1 MRLRPA
7 SHVMLRA
14 LRNTWHTGAAARDAM
29 LCRLRCSRLYPL
41 HFNLLHFFFRFHI
54 QHSPFHASRSAL
66 YTLHF
71 KALHRPPTAPH
82 FKLRLPLSTLPPH
95 FTPRASH
102 SKPYLPCSLPPR
114 STIHAQLATLPAQHS
129 TLPIPHFSLH
139 ALRSTRPASHSTF
152 CTPRSHSTRHASRP
166 HFILRAL
173 GSTRTPRAPHSALRA
188 LRSALHP

>member
-1 MRLRPA
+1 MSCFVPCAILGTLAQLRETRCC
-7 SHVMLRA
+7 VVF
-14 LRNTWHTGAAARDAM
+14 GAAGSIHYISIF
-29 LCRLRCSRLYPL
+29 CI
-41 HFNLLHFFFRFHI
+41 FFFRFHI